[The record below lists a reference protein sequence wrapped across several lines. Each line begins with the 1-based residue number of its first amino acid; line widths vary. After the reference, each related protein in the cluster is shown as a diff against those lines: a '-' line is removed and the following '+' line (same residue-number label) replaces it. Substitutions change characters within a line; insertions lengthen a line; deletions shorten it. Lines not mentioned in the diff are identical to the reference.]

1 MIVRFGH
8 GAQKIMVYIKR
19 NKDKRF
25 NAKWIVV
32 NSKLKS
38 RDLVETFGDAI
49 RFFLWHLGVP
59 ARIIF
64 KKSTL
69 QHNDKP

>member
-64 KKSTL
+64 KKIYSAT
-69 QHNDKP
+69 Q

>member
-1 MIVRFGH
+1 
-8 GAQKIMVYIKR
+8 MVYIKR

-25 NAKWIVV
+25 NAKWIVI

-38 RDLVETFGDAI
+38 KDLVKTFSDAI
-49 RFFLWHLGVP
+49 RFFLWHLGIP

-64 KKSTL
+64 KNTL
-69 QHNDKP
+69 CNNNKP